1 MKKITEHITTLIKH
15 PLSVIVR
22 TSTRQNAYRV
32 IKNTV
37 MNGFKFVE
45 VTLTVPEA
53 YEVINQA
60 RTEFP
65 TAIIGAG
72 TVLTLKEA
80 QEAIKAGAQYLV
92 SPVYSPE
99 ILKWSLKND
108 ILYVPGVMTVNEMYQ
123 AYQAGAQLLKFYPA
137 ISSPTEV
144 LQLIANPFPNFKILA
159 TGGISLEN
167 MGAYFNAGV
176 LAVGITG
183 KLGGAND
190 NDRDED
196 IAALAKQY
204 VNKLESIMQ
213 ERDEQNGN

>member
-1 MKKITEHITTLIKH
+1 MKKISEHLTTLIKN

-37 MNGFKFVE
+37 SNGFKFVE

-53 YEVINQA
+53 YEVIKQA
-60 RTEFP
+60 RQEFP

-72 TVLTLKEA
+72 TVLTINDA

-108 ILYVPGVMTVNEMYQ
+108 ILYVPGVMTVNEMYS
-123 AYQAGAQLLKFYPA
+123 AYNAGAQLLKFYPA
-137 ISSPTEV
+137 VSVPPEAF
-144 LQLIANPFPNFKILA
+144 QLIANPFSNFKILA
-159 TGGISLEN
+159 TGGITLEN
-167 MGAYFNAGV
+167 MEAYFKSGI

-190 NDRDED
+190 DDRDED
-196 IAALAKQY
+196 IAKLAKQY
-204 VNKLESIMQ
+204 VKKLADIMK